1 MIFSLKQVGSKTFEI
16 LFDKNTTPRHI
27 KKYGRW
33 SIKPLIMS
41 KTFSRA
47 RRSIRTSKESSW
59 LLRLSTDEC
68 RCRSARLDIVDTAL
82 SLVTD
87 LTGHIIELETR
98 LASHLPLMN
107 EESHLH
113 RQLDD
118 LQQLDKHLQSIEK
131 SIKELL
137 GQSHQL
143 GNERLTRISDQL
155 AARWKQIHGEINQ
168 RFVLALFAT
177 SSHLRPV

>member
-1 MIFSLKQVGSKTFEI
+1 MPG
-16 LFDKNTTPRHI
+16 
-27 KKYGRW
+27 
-33 SIKPLIMS
+33 
-41 KTFSRA
+41 
-47 RRSIRTSKESSW
+47 
-59 LLRLSTDEC
+59 
-68 RCRSARLDIVDTAL
+68 CRSARLDIVDTAL

-107 EESHLH
+107 EENHLH

-143 GNERLTRISDQL
+143 GNERLTRISEQL

-168 RFVLALFAT
+168 RLASALFT
-177 SSHLRPV
+177 FSSRLRPVLSRKRSITQCVETYRSFETLYEQEERIVENCQRRMETLEPVPNDPAKLRSAGKTVAVTQFTR